1 MTGDV
6 GNPFRPAYRHQ
17 SLSRFPASKRFVFSN
32 HSRTEERL
40 DNAQV
45 ESDNQI
51 TVKFDKNK
59 PARQSKTKR
68 MRKAPVTRS
77 GKSGRVI
84 SATRAARSFS
94 ELLDRVCYRGES
106 FVIKRG
112 GELVC
117 EMSRVKPPNFT
128 GADFLSTV
136 RSLPKPDARFWKVV
150 KETTRQRR
158 VVPESPWES

>member
-1 MTGDV
+1 M
-6 GNPFRPAYRHQ
+6 
-17 SLSRFPASKRFVFSN
+17 
-32 HSRTEERL
+32 
-40 DNAQV
+40 
-45 ESDNQI
+45 
-51 TVKFDKNK
+51 KFDKNK

-68 MRKAPVTRS
+68 KRKAPVTRS
-77 GKSGRVI
+77 GRSGRVI
-84 SATRAARSFS
+84 SATHAARSFS

-106 FVIKRG
+106 FVIERG